1 MSSCWKLR
9 IKYWA
14 AISNRFYRK
23 KSQKGSVIII
33 AMGAMLILLLIS
45 SYFLSLS
52 VTEYK
57 ISKSQ
62 IQTLQTYYIAEAGI
76 NEAIW
81 RLKNDSDWNLCFTSS
96 TAYCDCYN
104 WTTSSQK
111 EAGSLIFGN
120 SYTVSIEN
128 SSCGNGEITTMASST
143 HGNQRIVKIK
153 VYKAL
158 GSLIESSSV
167 FSGSPSGEITI
178 HASKI
183 NIHNGNIFSN
193 NNINIKSASTV
204 NLYDNQSTIEQE
216 GLAFAYNNINI
227 TDSSFNSSS
236 TCSKKGCG
244 PNCPTGNC
252 PPEKK
257 DMPAVDFDS
266 GLASSYKNKAI
277 NAQNQGQCEI
287 VGKNYNGSVV
297 VTSDKCL
304 FTSSEFRNL
313 LSNIGWNGTLY
324 LNHKANGIAT
334 STYYVTGAIE
344 LKGQRKMEI
353 NGVLI
358 ADGDIEIGE
367 KLCWGIQCGF
377 DQVKVND
384 PGVGIPSGLLS
395 KGSVNFDLF
404 SSLTSS
410 SIEGIIYAGDKMDL
424 ISLPQ
429 NFQIVGGIMASKFAM
444 FSVFQPLEFY
454 FDEQKIQEG
463 IWGGS
468 TPPPG
473 GTQPEFSPVITID
486 HWEELY

>member
-96 TAYCDCYN
+96 TAYCDCYD

-244 PNCPTGNC
+244 PNCPVDNC
-252 PPEKK
+252 PPEKQA
-257 DMPAVDFDS
+257 MPAVDFDS

-277 NAQNQGQCEI
+277 NAQN
-287 VGKNYNGSVV
+287 
-297 VTSDKCL
+297 
-304 FTSSEFRNL
+304 
-313 LSNIGWNGTLY
+313 
-324 LNHKANGIAT
+324 
-334 STYYVTGAIE
+334 
-344 LKGQRKMEI
+344 
-353 NGVLI
+353 
-358 ADGDIEIGE
+358 
-367 KLCWGIQCGF
+367 
-377 DQVKVND
+377 
-384 PGVGIPSGLLS
+384 
-395 KGSVNFDLF
+395 
-404 SSLTSS
+404 
-410 SIEGIIYAGDKMDL
+410 
-424 ISLPQ
+424 
-429 NFQIVGGIMASKFAM
+429 
-444 FSVFQPLEFY
+444 
-454 FDEQKIQEG
+454 
-463 IWGGS
+463 
-468 TPPPG
+468 
-473 GTQPEFSPVITID
+473 
-486 HWEELY
+486 